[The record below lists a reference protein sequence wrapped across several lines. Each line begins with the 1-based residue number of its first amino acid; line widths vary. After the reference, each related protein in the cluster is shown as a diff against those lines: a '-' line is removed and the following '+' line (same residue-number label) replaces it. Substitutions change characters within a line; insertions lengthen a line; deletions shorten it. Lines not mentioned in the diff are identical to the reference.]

1 MNLSVY
7 LPQKLASE
15 LSHIAEHQNTTK
27 NAIVKEALEEWIMHH
42 NPRSKWPVNFF
53 NFEPVKEAGD
63 FSLYRKELGA
73 PKEDI
78 L

>member
-15 LSHIAEHQNTTK
+15 LSHIAEQQNTTR
-27 NAIVKEALEEWIMHH
+27 NAIVKEALEEWIMNH
-42 NPRSKWPVNFF
+42 NPRSSWPVNFF
-53 NFEPVKEAGD
+53 KFEPVKEAGD
-63 FSLYRKELGA
+63 FSIYRKDLSD

-78 L
+78 F